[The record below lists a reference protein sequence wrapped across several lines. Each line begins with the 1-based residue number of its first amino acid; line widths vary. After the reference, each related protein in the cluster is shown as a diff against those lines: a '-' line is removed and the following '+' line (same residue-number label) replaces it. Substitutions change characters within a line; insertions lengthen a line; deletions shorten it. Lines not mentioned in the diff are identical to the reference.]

1 MSFRNIKTKG
11 SMEGKADGSK
21 QQEVGAALFP
31 RLHVAETK
39 KAGPRGPPRN
49 KMALSEQLTIPSHKF
64 KPSPIALP
72 SSGRNTK
79 YPSMC
84 TPTYLPQVQ
93 TGSYDSMY
101 SFVPMNY
108 MNSGIIPTMACVPM
122 MNSGLYSVD
131 SRSSLNTCSSKS
143 TVVDGSSEPSVGG
156 AVTQPPKSFNHSK
169 QHSPSKKGSRDDEF
183 AVPAHSSGTPSS
195 LLQTQQDSR
204 EEQLPPGCKN
214 FVMEKRTS
222 ACVNQVRR
230 IVTEKSIEVTSR
242 KRKDDASWHTASEE
256 CTTVSAIDNDVDSQ
270 EFRHTEL
277 DRVPVGHRGHVKPS
291 SCKIRQEDVRIHG
304 NEDIISNISSENQSE
319 EISELYQQKRGSSA
333 RTGSLMLENVPTD
346 FVQLRD
352 VVNIF
357 GQQGFWKTQKV
368 IIRQQRI
375 FSKQLFDLH
384 RIMEV
389 QHLLAKELC
398 FSITVDED
406 KAPPYATNPW
416 APRMAS
422 PYVYVPYPPT
432 CSPGYGAYPMMGAS
446 VPVYGHPGAMP
457 VFRFP
462 AWPLPGM
469 SHPWNARDSVEA
481 AAWYGQQAVP
491 GAPPVPS
498 KGFSSPA
505 CNMEHFASSSGS
517 RQSVER
523 TAQMG
528 NDRSAGKMSDTGANR
543 SNEGDFVEGCDRAKV
558 GGGGEVRVRGDRNSA
573 QKTGDIADLRGEET
587 DCEDGAACQ
596 DAEAGQENSDCEVK
610 NHSNER
616 NKGNSKE
623 GAELESMGRQQKGS
637 SNGKSLKR
645 MRSESL
651 DPDACRWFPIL
662 SPAKVSK
669 HQIGVIKAVPR
680 AVSAT
685 LESAANILLSIQ
697 TEKWR

>member
-304 NEDIISNISSENQSE
+304 NEVRKSFAGLAKITETHPTTARISSMHTLIAPSEQDIISNISSENQSE

-406 KAPPYATNPW
+406 KVEEEDDNVSVPSSPLAVVPEVHEDSEISGASQVPEISETPDRCLDTNVCEASNEAPRPVPPPFPAPMYSLPVLSQHSFTPESLWQAPPYATNPW

-558 GGGGEVRVRGDRNSA
+558 GGG
-573 QKTGDIADLRGEET
+573 
-587 DCEDGAACQ
+587 
-596 DAEAGQENSDCEVK
+596 
-610 NHSNER
+610 
-616 NKGNSKE
+616 
-623 GAELESMGRQQKGS
+623 
-637 SNGKSLKR
+637 
-645 MRSESL
+645 
-651 DPDACRWFPIL
+651 
-662 SPAKVSK
+662 
-669 HQIGVIKAVPR
+669 
-680 AVSAT
+680 
-685 LESAANILLSIQ
+685 
-697 TEKWR
+697 EK